1 MSIRE
6 EYRDCPLIYLGTAGW
21 KYEDWVGSFYPSKKH
36 QFTYFSKIFNTAE
49 INSTFYNFPSRKV
62 VESWSRAPE
71 EFLFTAKVPQD
82 ITHKLRL
89 KVSKGADQRMQ
100 EYLQLMSPLRDA
112 QRLGPLLI
120 QLPPSFDNE
129 EYEVLDAFLQTL
141 PKEWEFAVEFRH
153 LSWMIDDTFSLL
165 RRHQV
170 AYCIVDEPLL
180 PPRIEVTAP
189 FAYIRWHGH
198 GKKLWYY
205 YLYNQEEL
213 ESWVPKIR
221 ETETKTPKN
230 IYGYFNN
237 HWHGFAARNCVEMM
251 ELLGMPHRM
260 PKHVR
265 DRVNRVT
272 DERIKSKP
280 AQQTS
285 LTEFSKD

>member
-1 MSIRE
+1 
-6 EYRDCPLIYLGTAGW
+6 LIYLGTAGW

-36 QFTYFSKIFNTAE
+36 QFTYFSNIFNTAE

-62 VESWSRAPE
+62 VEAWSRAPE
-71 EFLFTAKVPQD
+71 EFLFTAKVPQL

-89 KVSKGADQRMQ
+89 KVSEDADQRMND
-100 EYLQLMSPLRDA
+100 YLKLMSPLRDA

-120 QLPPSFDNE
+120 QLPPSFDFD
-129 EYEVLDAFLQTL
+129 EYEALDTFLQIL

-153 LSWMIDDTFSLL
+153 LSWIQKDTFSLL
-165 RRHQV
+165 RRFQV

-180 PPRIEVTAP
+180 PPRVEVTAP

-221 ETETKTPKN
+221 ETEAKTPKN

-272 DERIKSKP
+272 SERIKSKP

-285 LTEFSKD
+285 LTEYTND

>member
-1 MSIRE
+1 MI
-6 EYRDCPLIYLGTAGW
+6 LLGTAGW
-21 KYEDWVGSFYPSKKH
+21 KYDDWVGSFYPSKKH

-62 VESWSRAPE
+62 VGSWARAPDN
-71 EFLFTAKVPQD
+71 FLFTAKVPQD

-89 KVSKGADQRMQ
+89 KIADGADQRMH
-100 EYLQLMSPLRDA
+100 EFLQLMAPMRKNN
-112 QRLGPLLI
+112 RLGPLLI
-120 QLPPSFDNE
+120 QLPPSFDYGEADNLE
-129 EYEVLDAFLQTL
+129 EFLQIL
-141 PKEWEFAVEFRH
+141 PEDWEFAVEFRH
-153 LSWMIDDTFSLL
+153 LSWMQDDTFSIL
-165 RRHQV
+165 RQYQV

-205 YLYNQEEL
+205 YLYNKEEL
-213 ESWVPKIR
+213 ESWVPRIQ
-221 ETETKTPKN
+221 ETVKQTPKN
-230 IYGYFNN
+230 VYGYFNN

-251 ELLGMPHRM
+251 ELLSLQHRM

-272 DERIKSKP
+272 DERIKSK
-280 AQQTS
+280 ATQQS
-285 LTEFSKD
+285 ALTDFSDE

>member
-1 MSIRE
+1 VISLIR
-6 EYRDCPLIYLGTAGW
+6 LGTSGW

-49 INSTFYNFPSRKV
+49 INSTFYSFPNSKV
-62 VESWSRAPE
+62 VDVWSRAPQD
-71 EFLFTAKVPQD
+71 FLFTAKVPQE

-89 KVSKGADQRMQ
+89 DVTREADQRMQ
-100 EYLQLMSPLRDA
+100 DYLRRMTPLREA

-120 QLPPSFDNE
+120 QLPPSFAADHT
-129 EYEVLDAFLQTL
+129 EVLETFLQTL
-141 PKEWEFAVEFRH
+141 PSDWEFAIEFRH
-153 LSWMIDDTFSLL
+153 LSWMQNETFELL
-165 RRHQV
+165 RRFQV

-180 PPRIEVTAP
+180 PPRVEVTAP
-189 FAYIRWHGH
+189 FSYIRWHGH

-213 ESWVPKIR
+213 EAWVPMVQ
-221 ETETKTPKN
+221 EVSEQTKN
-230 IYGYFNN
+230 RVFGYFNN

-251 ELLGMPHRM
+251 ELLGMAHRM

-272 DERIKSKP
+272 DERIRSKP
-280 AQQTS
+280 TQQTA
-285 LTEFSKD
+285 LTQFSES

>member
-1 MSIRE
+1 
-6 EYRDCPLIYLGTAGW
+6 
-21 KYEDWVGSFYPSKKH
+21 
-36 QFTYFSKIFNTAE
+36 
-49 INSTFYNFPSRKV
+49 
-62 VESWSRAPE
+62 
-71 EFLFTAKVPQD
+71 
-82 ITHKLRL
+82 
-89 KVSKGADQRMQ
+89 
-100 EYLQLMSPLRDA
+100 
-112 QRLGPLLI
+112 
-120 QLPPSFDNE
+120 
-129 EYEVLDAFLQTL
+129 
-141 PKEWEFAVEFRH
+141 
-153 LSWMIDDTFSLL
+153 MIDDTFSLL

-237 HWHGFAARNCVEMM
+237 HWHGFAARNSVEMM

>member
-1 MSIRE
+1 MPIRE
-6 EYRDCPLIYLGTAGW
+6 EYRDCSVIFLGTAGW

-62 VESWSRAPE
+62 VESWTRAPE
-71 EFLFTAKVPQD
+71 DFLFTAKVPQD

-89 KVSKGADQRMQ
+89 KVSEGADQRMQ

-112 QRLGPLLI
+112 HRLGPLLI
-120 QLPPSFDNE
+120 QLPPSFDYE

-141 PKEWEFAVEFRH
+141 PQEWEFAVEFRH
-153 LSWMIDDTFSLL
+153 LSWMHKDTFSLL
-165 RRHQV
+165 RRYQV

-213 ESWVPKIR
+213 ESWVPKIQ
-221 ETETKTPKN
+221 ETEAKTPN
-230 IYGYFNN
+230 HIYGYFNN

-272 DERIKSKP
+272 DERIRSKP

-285 LTEFSKD
+285 LAEFSND

>member
-1 MSIRE
+1 MGF
-6 EYRDCPLIYLGTAGW
+6 PLIRLGTAGW

-49 INSTFYNFPSRKV
+49 INSTFYTFPSRKV
-62 VESWSRAPE
+62 VDIWSRSPE
-71 EFLFTAKVPQD
+71 EFIFTAKVPQE

-89 KVSKGADQRMQ
+89 DVSQGADQRMQ
-100 EYLQLMSPLRDA
+100 AYLQLMKPLREA
-112 QRLGPLLI
+112 SRLGPLLI
-120 QLPPSFDNE
+120 QLPPSFDYMHIDKLE
-129 EYEVLDAFLQTL
+129 KFLEALPDDWEYS
-141 PKEWEFAVEFRH
+141 VEFRH
-153 LSWMIDDTFSLL
+153 ETWMRDETFTLL
-165 RRHQV
+165 RKFQV

-180 PPRIEVTAP
+180 PPRVEVTAP

-213 ESWVPKIR
+213 EAWVPKVQEISQ
-221 ETETKTPKN
+221 KTGKRVF
-230 IYGYFNN
+230 GYFNN

-251 ELLGMPHRM
+251 ELLGLPHRM

-272 DERIKSKP
+272 EERIKRKP
-280 AQQTS
+280 SQQTA
-285 LTEFSKD
+285 LTEFSNE